1 MKHIRIGMEDWAA
14 FEKADTNT
22 FLVLKDLW
30 LMFSDEEKEL
40 ISKKQVGAGKKD
52 VWAFI

>member
-22 FLVLKDLW
+22 FLVLKDW
-30 LMFSDEEKEL
+30 LMLTDDEKEL
-40 ISKKQVGAGKKD
+40 ISRK
-52 VWAFI
+52 

>member
-30 LMFSDEEKEL
+30 LMLTDDEKEL
-40 ISKKQVGAGKKD
+40 ISRK
-52 VWAFI
+52 